1 MSGFPISLRSAARAA
16 LPVLA
21 LALSAC
27 AGTGGMTRYADVPV
41 LVVGEDEDKT
51 TVKRS
56 SDIFKRV
63 LAELKHGMKRTG
75 FRMVDEESVAVDLG
89 WKVKDR
95 RPKTELLEVA
105 KLMTKSGKAS
115 HRVRAMVLFR
125 IHAAAESLGSLTK
138 VQTRIDGEIYDI
150 VSNEF
155 IDTFEMPRQ
164 EYPAPADCGNS
175 ETCISEVVGDRARE
189 IAGSLGV
196 VLARKLARYHDVSG
210 GGVGGGRSAGGA
222 TGGAVTGGGSRAGDG
237 GGTGSRSG
245 SGAGHGMQTP
255 YTVTLRYFERREAL
269 TIIGVMADEFPGYR
283 SHTLMSQDP
292 AVRKYEYVTSAKP
305 HKMEEWLTILLG
317 DMNFDPDKEVVI
329 LFRGSEVT
337 VEKIVPT
344 PGRPR
349 SRDEKRRFK

>member
-1 MSGFPISLRSAARAA
+1 MT
-16 LPVLA
+16 VLA
-21 LALSAC
+21 LGLL
-27 AGTGGMTRYADVPV
+27 AGAPAAAQTEYNDVPV

-125 IHAAAESLGSLTK
+125 IHAAAKSLGSLTK

-164 EYPAPADCGNS
+164 EYPAPADCLDS
-175 ETCISEVVGDRARE
+175 KLCITEVVGDKARE
-189 IAGSLGV
+189 IAGQPGRGAGEE
-196 VLARKLARYHDVSG
+196 ARALPRRFERRP
-210 GGVGGGRSAGGA
+210 GGGRRGDRRRRRDRR
-222 TGGAVTGGGSRAGDG
+222 RAGS
-237 GGTGSRSG
+237 GT
-245 SGAGHGMQTP
+245 GHGMQTP

-269 TIIGVMADEFPGYR
+269 TIIG
-283 SHTLMSQDP
+283 
-292 AVRKYEYVTSAKP
+292 
-305 HKMEEWLTILLG
+305 
-317 DMNFDPDKEVVI
+317 
-329 LFRGSEVT
+329 
-337 VEKIVPT
+337 
-344 PGRPR
+344 
-349 SRDEKRRFK
+349 

>member
-1 MSGFPISLRSAARAA
+1 MPTLDTLTSRRVTA
-16 LPVLA
+16 LPMTVLA
-21 LALSAC
+21 LGLL
-27 AGTGGMTRYADVPV
+27 AGAPAAAQTEYNDVPV

-125 IHAAAESLGSLTK
+125 IHAAAKSLGSLTK

-164 EYPAPADCGNS
+164 EYPAPADCLDS
-175 ETCISEVVGDRARE
+175 KLCITEVVGDKARE

-196 VLARKLARYHDVSG
+196 VLARKLARYHDVSSG
-210 GGVGGGRSAGGA
+210 GQAA
-222 TGGAVTGGGSRAGDG
+222 GGAVTGDE
-237 GGTGSRSG
+237 GGTGARAG
-245 SGAGHGMQTP
+245 SGTGHGMQTP

-317 DMNFDPDKEVVI
+317 DMNFDPDKEVAI
-329 LFRGSEVT
+329 LFRGSEIT

-344 PGRPR
+344 PDRPK
-349 SRDEKRRFK
+349 SEDETARFQ

>member
-1 MSGFPISLRSAARAA
+1 MSGMPISLRSAACIT
-16 LPVLA
+16 LPALA
-21 LALSAC
+21 LGLSAC
-27 AGTGGMTRYADVPV
+27 AGTGGTVTRYADVPV
-41 LVVGEDEDKT
+41 LVVGEDEDRT

-63 LAELKHGMKRTG
+63 LAELKHGMKRIG

-95 RPKTELLEVA
+95 RPKTELFEVA
-105 KLMTKSGKAS
+105 KLMTRSGKAS

-125 IHAAAESLGSLTK
+125 IHAAAKSLGSLTK
-138 VQTRIDGEIYDI
+138 VQTRIDGEVYDVI
-150 VSNEF
+150 SNEF

-164 EYPAPADCGNS
+164 EYPAPADCLDS
-175 ETCISEVVGDRARE
+175 KLCITEVVGDRARE

-196 VLARKLARYHDVSG
+196 VLARKLARYRDG
-210 GGVGGGRSAGGA
+210 SAGGQA
-222 TGGAVTGGGSRAGDG
+222 TGGAVTGDG
-237 GGTGSRSG
+237 GG
-245 SGAGHGMQTP
+245 SGAGSGSGHGLQTP

-283 SHTLMSQDP
+283 SHTLMSQAP
-292 AVRKYEYVTSAKP
+292 AVRKYEYVTTAKP

-317 DMNFDPDKEVVI
+317 DMNFDPDKEVAL
-329 LFRGSEVT
+329 LFQGSEIT

-344 PGRPR
+344 PDRPK
-349 SRDEKRRFK
+349 SGDEKARFD

>member
-1 MSGFPISLRSAARAA
+1 MPILDRLAPRGAAVMPAAA
-16 LPVLA
+16 LAFGGLLA
-21 LALSAC
+21 GAPA
-27 AGTGGMTRYADVPV
+27 AAQTQYNDVPV

-63 LAELKHGMKRTG
+63 LAELTHGMKRTG

-95 RPKTELLEVA
+95 RPKRELIEVA
-105 KLMTKSGKAS
+105 KLMTKSGKAT

-125 IHAAAESLGSLTK
+125 IHAAAKSLGSLTK

-164 EYPAPADCGNS
+164 EYPAPADCLDS
-175 ETCISEVVGDRARE
+175 KVCITETVGDRARE

-196 VLARKLARYHDVSG
+196 VLARKLARYRDA
-210 GGVGGGRSAGGA
+210 SAGG
-222 TGGAVTGGGSRAGDG
+222 TGGRRAGGGPVTGDEGRTGGGQGAAAG
-237 GGTGSRSG
+237 SS
-245 SGAGHGMQTP
+245 GHGMQTP
-255 YTVTLRYFERREAL
+255 YTVTLRYFDRREAL

-283 SHTLMSQDP
+283 SHTLISQAP

-305 HKMEEWLTILLG
+305 HKMEEWITILLG
-317 DMNFDPDKEVVI
+317 DMNFDPDRDVAI
-329 LFRGSEVT
+329 LFQGSEIT

-344 PGRPR
+344 PGRPK
-349 SRDEKRRFK
+349 SQDEKARFQ

>member
-1 MSGFPISLRSAARAA
+1 MPTLDTTALRSVAA
-16 LPVLA
+16 LLMAA
-21 LALSAC
+21 LALGLL
-27 AGTGGMTRYADVPV
+27 AGAPATAQTEYNDVPV

-75 FRMVDEESVAVDLG
+75 FRMVDEEAVAVDLG
-89 WKVKDR
+89 WKIKDR

-125 IHAAAESLGSLTK
+125 IHAAAKSLGSLTK

-164 EYPAPADCGNS
+164 EYPAPADCLDS
-175 ETCISEVVGDRARE
+175 KVCITEVVGDKARE

-196 VLARKLARYHDVSG
+196 VLARKLARYRDVSSG
-210 GGVGGGRSAGGA
+210 GQA
-222 TGGAVTGGGSRAGDG
+222 TGGAVTGDGVG
-237 GGTGSRSG
+237 GGAGSG
-245 SGAGHGMQTP
+245 SGHGMQTP

-269 TIIGVMADEFPGYR
+269 TIIGVMADEFPGYK

-305 HKMEEWLTILLG
+305 HKLEEWLTILLG
-317 DMNFDPDKEVVI
+317 DMNFDPDKEVAI
-329 LFRGSEVT
+329 LFRGSELT

-344 PGRPR
+344 PDRPK
-349 SRDEKRRFK
+349 SEDEKVRFN

>member
-1 MSGFPISLRSAARAA
+1 MPILDRLAPRRAA
-16 LPVLA
+16 VIPAAVLA
-21 LALSAC
+21 LGGLL
-27 AGTGGMTRYADVPV
+27 AGAPVAAQTQYNDVPV

-63 LAELKHGMKRTG
+63 IAELTHGMKRTG

-89 WKVKDR
+89 WKFKDR
-95 RPKTELLEVA
+95 RPKRELLEVA

-125 IHAAAESLGSLTK
+125 IHAAAKSLGSLTK
-138 VQTRIDGEIYDI
+138 VQTRIDGEIYDV

-164 EYPAPADCGNS
+164 EYPAPADCLDS
-175 ETCISEVVGDRARE
+175 KVCITEVVGDRARE

-196 VLARKLARYHDVSG
+196 VLARKLARYRDVS
-210 GGVGGGRSAGGA
+210 A
-222 TGGAVTGGGSRAGDG
+222 GGGSRAGGGAVTGDEGRTG
-237 GGTGSRSG
+237 GGRAGTGG
-245 SGAGHGMQTP
+245 SGHGMQTP
-255 YTVTLRYFERREAL
+255 YTVTLRYFHRREAL
-269 TIIGVMADEFPGYR
+269 TIIGVMADEFPGYK

-292 AVRKYEYVTSAKP
+292 AVRRYEYVTSAKP
-305 HKMEEWLTILLG
+305 HKMEEWITILLG
-317 DMNFDPDKEVVI
+317 DMNFDLDKEVAI
-329 LFRGSEVT
+329 LFRGSEIT

-344 PGRPR
+344 PDRPK
-349 SRDEKRRFK
+349 SEDEKARFK

>member
-21 LALSAC
+21 LALSAR

-63 LAELKHGMKRTG
+63 IAELKHGMKRTG
-75 FRMVDEESVAVDLG
+75 FRMVDEESVAVDLD
-89 WKVKDR
+89 WKAKDR
-95 RPKTELLEVA
+95 RPKTELIEVA

-125 IHAAAESLGSLTK
+125 IHAAAKSLGSLTK

-164 EYPAPADCGNS
+164 EYPAPADCLDS
-175 ETCISEVVGDRARE
+175 KLCITEVVGDKARE

-196 VLARKLARYHDVSG
+196 VLARKLARYHDVSS
-210 GGVGGGRSAGGA
+210 GGRRGDRRRRRDRRPGPGAVPA
-222 TGGAVTGGGSRAGDG
+222 TGCRLPT
-237 GGTGSRSG
+237 RSPCG
-245 SGAGHGMQTP
+245 ISSGA
-255 YTVTLRYFERREAL
+255 RR
-269 TIIGVMADEFPGYR
+269 
-283 SHTLMSQDP
+283 
-292 AVRKYEYVTSAKP
+292 
-305 HKMEEWLTILLG
+305 
-317 DMNFDPDKEVVI
+317 
-329 LFRGSEVT
+329 
-337 VEKIVPT
+337 
-344 PGRPR
+344 
-349 SRDEKRRFK
+349 

>member
-16 LPVLA
+16 LPVLV

-125 IHAAAESLGSLTK
+125 IHAAAKSLGSLTK

-164 EYPAPADCGNS
+164 EYPAPADCLDS
-175 ETCISEVVGDRARE
+175 KLCITEVVGDKARE

-196 VLARKLARYHDVSG
+196 VLARKLARYHDVSS
-210 GGVGGGRSAGGA
+210 GGGRSAGGA
-222 TGGAVTGGGSRAGDG
+222 TGGAVTGDG
-237 GGTGSRSG
+237 GG
-245 SGAGHGMQTP
+245 SGAGAGSGHGMQTP

-317 DMNFDPDKEVVI
+317 DMNFDPDKEVAI
-329 LFRGSEVT
+329 LIRGSEVI

-344 PGRPR
+344 PDRPK
-349 SRDEKRRFK
+349 SEDEKKRFE

>member
-1 MSGFPISLRSAARAA
+1 MFRLSRTSRSLAGAA

-21 LALSAC
+21 VALSAC
-27 AGTGGMTRYADVPV
+27 TATVAQTQYNDVPV

-63 LAELKHGMKRTG
+63 IAELKHGMKRTG

-89 WKVKDR
+89 WTIRDR
-95 RPKTELLEVA
+95 RPKMELIQVA

-125 IHAAAESLGSLTK
+125 IHAAAKPLSGLTK
-138 VQTRIDGEIYDI
+138 VQTRIDGEIYDT

-164 EYPAPADCGNS
+164 EYPAPADCLRNKL
-175 ETCISEVVGDRARE
+175 CISEVVGDRARE

-196 VLARKLARYHDVSG
+196 VLARKLARYRDVS
-210 GGVGGGRSAGGA
+210 VGRGRAVG
-222 TGGAVTGGGSRAGDG
+222 GGAVTGDGTAPRGG
-237 GGTGSRSG
+237 
-245 SGAGHGMQTP
+245 GHGMLTP
-255 YTVTLRYFERREAL
+255 YTVTLRYFDRREAL
-269 TIIGVMADEFPGYR
+269 AIVGVMADEFPGYR
-283 SHTLMSQDP
+283 SHTLISQDP

-305 HKMEEWLTILLG
+305 HKMEEWITILLR
-317 DMNFDPDKEVVI
+317 DMNFDPDKEVAI
-329 LFRGSEVT
+329 LIRDGLVT

-349 SRDEKRRFK
+349 SEDETTRFK